1 MEARN
6 FTYMV
11 YGFSAAWAILLIYV
25 ITIAVRERSLRQE
38 LDRVKRLLSDT
49 TGAPPE

>member
-11 YGFSAAWAILLIYV
+11 YGFSAAWLILLIYV
-25 ITIAVRERSLRQE
+25 ITIAVRERNLRQD
-38 LDRVKRLLSDT
+38 LDRVKRLLSDR
-49 TGAPPE
+49 A

>member
-11 YGFSAAWAILLIYV
+11 YGFSAAWLILLIYV
-25 ITIAVRERSLRQE
+25 ITIAVRERNLRQE
-38 LDRVKRLLSDT
+38 LDRVKRLFSDR
-49 TGAPPE
+49 E

>member
-11 YGFSAAWAILLIYV
+11 YGFSAAWLILLIYV
-25 ITIAVRERSLRQE
+25 ITIAVRERNLRQE
-38 LDRVKRLLSDT
+38 LDRVKRLLRDRDP
-49 TGAPPE
+49 A

>member
-11 YGFSAAWAILLIYV
+11 YGLSVAWLIIAIYV
-25 ITIAVRERSLRQE
+25 MSIGARERRLRQE
-38 LDRVKRLLSDT
+38 LDRVKRMIEQ
-49 TGAPPE
+49 GEVQR

>member
-11 YGFSAAWAILLIYV
+11 YGFSAAWLILLIYV
-25 ITIAVRERSLRQE
+25 ITIAVRERNLRQE
-38 LDRVKRLLSDT
+38 LDRVKRLLSDR
-49 TGAPPE
+49 E

>member
-11 YGFSAAWAILLIYV
+11 YGFSAAWLILLIYV
-25 ITIAVRERSLRQE
+25 ITIAVREKNLRQE
-38 LDRVKRLLSDT
+38 LDRVKRLFDT
-49 TGAPPE
+49 EPRP

>member
-11 YGFSAAWAILLIYV
+11 YGFSAAWLILLIYV
-25 ITIAVRERSLRQE
+25 ITIAVRERNLRQE
-38 LDRVKRLLSDT
+38 LDRVKRLLTDRDR
-49 TGAPPE
+49 A

>member
-11 YGFSAAWAILLIYV
+11 YGFSAAWLILLIYV
-25 ITIAVRERSLRQE
+25 ITIAVRERNLRQE
-38 LDRVKRLLSDT
+38 LDRVKRLFDT
-49 TGAPPE
+49 EPRP

>member
-11 YGFSAAWAILLIYV
+11 YGFSAAWLILLIYV
-25 ITIAVRERSLRQE
+25 ITIAVREKNLRQE
-38 LDRVKRLLSDT
+38 LDRVKRLFSDS
-49 TGAPPE
+49 EKN

>member
-11 YGFSAAWAILLIYV
+11 YGFSAAWLILLIYV
-25 ITIAVRERSLRQE
+25 ITIAVRERNLRQE
-38 LDRVKRLLSDT
+38 LDRVKRLLSDS
-49 TGAPPE
+49 TGARPE

>member
-11 YGFSAAWAILLIYV
+11 YGFSAAWLILLIYV
-25 ITIAVRERSLRQE
+25 ITIAVRERNLRQE
-38 LDRVKRLLSDT
+38 LDRVKRLLSDHDRDR
-49 TGAPPE
+49 A

>member
-11 YGFSAAWAILLIYV
+11 YGFSAAWLILLIYV
-25 ITIAVRERSLRQE
+25 ITIAVREKNLRQE
-38 LDRVKRLLSDT
+38 LDRVKRLLSDR
-49 TGAPPE
+49 E